1 MIILDGVH
9 SGCNT
14 IVVWSLLLTLL
25 VLDWAIRCRMRL
37 TVAETAKYSRTITE
51 QLFGTVL
58 ELMALLT
65 TAFAPNPS

>member
-9 SGCNT
+9 SSCDS

-25 VLDWAIRCRMRL
+25 VLDRAIRCWMRL
-37 TVAETAKYSRTITE
+37 TVTETAKYSRTIAE
-51 QLFGTVL
+51 QLLGTVL
-58 ELMALLT
+58 ELMSLLA